1 MIAARPDLS
10 VLAIAAIFR
19 LIAATPA
26 VAQDQPAAPAA
37 PPAVA
42 PDQATPQ
49 PNPAPKNLEPL
60 PSDSIAILG
69 KKVRAPNGEDL
80 GLIVDAVVDNDGR
93 PRAAIIDFGGFLGVG
108 SRKIAV
114 DWRLLHFQPG
124 DQNRQVSLS
133 LGRSAI
139 KAAPEYK
146 LDAPGAEMVGPLD
159 ASAPTDA
166 DR

>member
-1 MIAARPDLS
+1 MIAARPGLG
-10 VLAIAAIFR
+10 LFAIAAIFR

-26 VAQDQPAAPAA
+26 VAQDQPAA

-80 GLIVDAVVDNDGR
+80 GLIVDAIVDSDGS

-124 DQNRQVSLS
+124 DQNRQLSLS
-133 LGRSAI
+133 LGRAAI
-139 KAAPEYK
+139 RAAPEYK
-146 LDAPGAEMVGPLD
+146 PDAPGAEMVGPLD